1 PMPKIIDFGIAKA
14 LFASDD
20 DHHGTRTDAGRVIG
34 TPGYMSPEQAA
45 GQSSA
50 IDERADVFAL
60 GVMLY
65 ELLTGELP
73 WARGAA
79 ATDSEPV
86 RPSVRVTTSSS
97 AASSSPPT
105 QRRQLAAELRGDLD
119 WITLKALARERDER

>member
-1 PMPKIIDFGIAKA
+1 
-14 LFASDD
+14 
-20 DHHGTRTDAGRVIG
+20 
-34 TPGYMSPEQAA
+34 EQAA

-119 WITLKALARERDER
+119 WITLKALARERDERYASVALLAEDLERHLGRRPVSVGPPSTRYRLRKFVRRN